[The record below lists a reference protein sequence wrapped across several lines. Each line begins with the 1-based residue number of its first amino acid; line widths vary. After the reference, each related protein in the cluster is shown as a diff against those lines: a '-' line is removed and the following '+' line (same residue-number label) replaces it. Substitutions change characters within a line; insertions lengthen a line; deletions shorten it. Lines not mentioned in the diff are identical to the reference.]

1 MSSVIGFK
9 INKITATVL
18 LVLYGNAVFL
28 SPLALAVDHVGKYKQ
43 VKLLPYTIVEGDTL
57 YSLAKKNSLTVDELI
72 LINKDSPEPIVS
84 AEEIKSGQVIYFPE
98 KNVTF
103 NLPDLGDVK
112 TKSSKVIDNKTIAQ
126 NLNRV
131 GNQYST
137 EKESSQYSSYIKS
150 ISGGNNSDTYSDW
163 LVNNSVN
170 NGDSTKTPSTNV
182 VDGEIKYWK
191 QQGLSLV
198 ESQAENILNDQF
210 KRFGSAEIEINLNEN
225 FEVDDYGVDFLAPLV
240 DVDNQLF
247 FSQIGVHHQKFND
260 HTTVNMG
267 IGQRHF
273 FERWMFGYNAFWD
286 VLLSNEKSPGH
297 QRLGLGIESWADNL
311 KFTTNYYFPLSDWKD
326 SLILNNYEERAAK
339 GFDIQAAYYLK
350 KYPQLGLNAKYEQYF
365 GDEVDLLNNGNRLH
379 NPSAASLGVEWQPLP
394 LISLN
399 VDHTWAA
406 SQQDN
411 TLATLN
417 FNWQIGAS
425 FSEMFESENVA
436 KTRNLQGMRYD
447 SVERNNNIVLEY
459 KEKARI
465 VSVKHLPI
473 VGFSG
478 QMITLNPTVSISNG
492 NIVKY
497 HWMSPDPLLSRSLNN
512 IYSKNANLTLP
523 QIALEFINSGVDFP
537 LYLKVEDE
545 KGNIYESDKIPVKV
559 TIDSNRVV
567 ERIFSLTPEIEVDSI
582 DKPDVSIENFPKSF
596 VLEWVFII
604 HDKSDSTN
612 WDFYKPNDIELKK
625 LQLFDVERLPGRYA
639 EYSYSHSESK
649 KIWIEKLKFT
659 VKDGISI
666 PNLFHEKF
674 TLSTVGPSN
683 RSSSIS
689 LDIALNNR
697 SVSPQITDLR
707 LAGKL
712 EVGQSLS
719 ATYGFNAN
727 GGDSND
733 KSTYV
738 WGNKGDTAATVA
750 AGASVTTSGQV
761 PAVSLTAADIGEIK
775 EVSVQAKNGLAI
787 TGNTL
792 TVNSSQG
799 AGNGDDTTG
808 GGNGG
813 EVLDPNNIQVAIHY
827 TSSATIL
834 ANGTNGG
841 AYTGTENIR
850 AVANVDEMRAMCQI
864 LGESSMSPC
873 DTRFNLNWYVNG
885 RIVPGAVN
893 HKFTP
898 VATDQGLPV
907 AVEATLKP

>member
-1 MSSVIGFK
+1 MSSLIGFK
-9 INKITATVL
+9 LNKITATIML
-18 LVLYGNAVFL
+18 ALYGNSIFL
-28 SPLALAVDHVGKYKQ
+28 SPLALAVENIEKYKH

-57 YSLAKKNSLTVDELI
+57 YSLAKNNSLTVDELI

-84 AEEIKSGQVIYFPE
+84 AEEIKTGQIIYLPE
-98 KNVTF
+98 KNIIF

-112 TKSSKVIDNKTIAQ
+112 TKSDKIIDKNTIAQ
-126 NLNRV
+126 NLNRI

-137 EKESSQYSSYIKS
+137 ENESNQYSSYTKS
-150 ISGGNNSDTYSDW
+150 ISGGNNSDAYSDW
-163 LVNNSVN
+163 LVNN
-170 NGDSTKTPSTNV
+170 GDENLGSTKASSTNV

-191 QQGLSLV
+191 QQGVSLV
-198 ESQAENILNDQF
+198 ESQAENILNDQL
-210 KRFGSAEIEINLNEN
+210 KRFGSAEVEINLNEDL
-225 FEVDDYGVDFLAPLV
+225 EVDDYGINFLAPLV
-240 DVDNQLF
+240 DVDDKLL

-260 HTTVNMG
+260 HITVNMG

-297 QRLGLGIESWADNL
+297 QRLGVGVETWSDNIKL
-311 KFTTNYYFPLSDWKD
+311 SANYYFPLTDWKD

-339 GFDIQAAYYLK
+339 GFDIQTAYYFK
-350 KYPQLGLNAKYEQYF
+350 KYPQLGINAKYEQYF

-379 NPSAASLGVEWQPLP
+379 NPSAASFGVEWQPVP
-394 LISLN
+394 LLSLS
-399 VDHTWAA
+399 VDHTWAT

-417 FNWQIGAS
+417 FNWLIGAS
-425 FSEMFESENVA
+425 FAEMFEQENIA

-459 KEKARI
+459 KEKPRI
-465 VSVKHLPI
+465 VSVKHEPI

-478 QMITLNPTVSISNG
+478 QVITLNPTVSISNG

-497 HWMSPDPLLSRSLNN
+497 HWISPDPLLNGNLNN
-512 IYSKNANLTLP
+512 IYSRNANLTLP
-523 QIALEFINSGVDFP
+523 QIALEFLNSGVDFP

-582 DKPDVSIENFPKSF
+582 DKPEVAIENFQESF

-604 HDKSDSTN
+604 YDKSDSTN

-625 LQLFDVERLPGRYA
+625 LQFFDVERLPGRYA
-639 EYSYSHSESK
+639 EYSYSKSESK

-674 TLSTVGPSN
+674 NLSAVGPSN

-689 LDIALNNR
+689 LDIALNNQ
-697 SVSPQITDLR
+697 SVAPQITDLR

-727 GGDSND
+727 GGDNND
-733 KSTYV
+733 KSTYA
-738 WGNKGDTAATVA
+738 WGNKG
-750 AGASVTTSGQV
+750 
-761 PAVSLTAADIGEIK
+761 
-775 EVSVQAKNGLAI
+775 
-787 TGNTL
+787 
-792 TVNSSQG
+792 
-799 AGNGDDTTG
+799 
-808 GGNGG
+808 
-813 EVLDPNNIQVAIHY
+813 
-827 TSSATIL
+827 
-834 ANGTNGG
+834 
-841 AYTGTENIR
+841 
-850 AVANVDEMRAMCQI
+850 
-864 LGESSMSPC
+864 
-873 DTRFNLNWYVNG
+873 
-885 RIVPGAVN
+885 
-893 HKFTP
+893 
-898 VATDQGLPV
+898 
-907 AVEATLKP
+907 